1 MAKAK
6 SYQRRRKA
14 KNRRFL
20 LTIFLVLLISVISY
34 IFLNKMMKAEINSLD
49 TEISSTQKK
58 LDDVNKEITSLEKDY
73 EIRNTDQ
80 FKEKI
85 AQERLGMTK
94 GNTESKQEDKS
105 LEEVNEKNNKEDK
118 STEEDED
125 KNNQEDTINKEKQ
138 SEEPL
143 EPETSNDDNQ

>member
-105 LEEVNEKNNKEDK
+105 
-118 STEEDED
+118 TEEDDD
-125 KNNQEDTINKEKQ
+125 KNNQEDTINEEKQ

-143 EPETSNDDNQ
+143 EPETSNDDN